1 MKNIMEQ
8 AKNAGVKDFKRLK
21 ISSEAFANGDPIT
34 PEYTCDGK
42 NISPPLD
49 IDQIPKQTKC
59 LAILVI
65 DYDAPLKPWVHW
77 LVWNIPITHHFKAD
91 ATLGVSGVN
100 DFSTFNYSGP
110 CPNNRQ
116 HRYYFKVYALDEL
129 LELSVSATFVQFEK
143 AISDHIVAFGELMG
157 TYERK

>member
-1 MKNIMEQ
+1 MKNILEQ
-8 AKNAGVKDFKRLK
+8 PKNAGVKDFKRLK
-21 ISSEAFANGDPIT
+21 ISSQAFSNGDPIP

-42 NISPPLD
+42 NTRPPLD
-49 IDQIPKQTKC
+49 IDQIPKETKC

-77 LVWNIPITHHFKAD
+77 LVWNIPITHHLKSD
-91 ATLGVSGVN
+91 ASLGVSGVN

-110 CPNNRQ
+110 CPNTRL

-129 LELSVSATFVQFEK
+129 LELSVSGTFVQFEK